1 MGLAVAGPS
10 GTSLYHN
17 SRCALFRAPSGY
29 ATATLAPSKGR
40 FQVDHVD
47 RIDIAGIAALI
58 ADNGNIALGAH
69 LDCEGRSLAMTSVG
83 YLPASSGVIRRTV
96 TRRFCSLG
104 PCTGTLSC
112 CSP

>member
-1 MGLAVAGPS
+1 MRASNFYLVGKLAFRRHNPI
-10 GTSLYHN
+10 SL
-17 SRCALFRAPSGY
+17 RGVLIIRKD
-29 ATATLAPSKGR
+29 TWQLVLAKTKDS
-40 FQVDHVD
+40 
-47 RIDIAGIAALI
+47 
-58 ADNGNIALGAH
+58 
-69 LDCEGRSLAMTSVG
+69 MTSVG